1 MIQKT
6 YHNCGILFMKI
17 GVKYGHNN
25 ENIDICIE
33 DVMCEC
39 VHVFASISVVFITDR
54 DKVSKPV

>member
-25 ENIDICIE
+25 ENIDICIGNQ
-33 DVMCEC
+33 
-39 VHVFASISVVFITDR
+39 
-54 DKVSKPV
+54 KQNYKY